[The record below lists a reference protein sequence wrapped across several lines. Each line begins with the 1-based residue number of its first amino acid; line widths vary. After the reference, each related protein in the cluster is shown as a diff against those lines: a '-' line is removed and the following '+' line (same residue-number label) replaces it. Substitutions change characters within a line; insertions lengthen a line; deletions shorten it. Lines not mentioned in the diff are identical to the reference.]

1 MYIKSIF
8 KTAIAS
14 TLIAMVSCQ
23 GGQKKQVEKAP
34 AYQVYNLII
43 LDESGSM
50 QSIKVPIVNGFNKL
64 VQSIKEVELQY
75 PEQEHF
81 ISLVSFNG
89 RGLKVLH
96 SMDSVSKL
104 KEINSSQYQPNSGTP
119 LFDAVGFSVN
129 ALNDSLKTKT
139 DYKVLVTIMTDGEE
153 NASNKFSGND
163 IKMLVD
169 TLKQQNWTFTYIGT
183 DHDIES
189 IAKSLSIDNKLYFDK
204 TQDGINQMFE
214 KEKKARDG
222 YSRKIR
228 EKKDE
233 RTDYYK

>member
-1 MYIKSIF
+1 MSAKSF
-8 KTAIAS
+8 LKTIIAS
-14 TLIAMVSCQ
+14 TLIAMTSCQ
-23 GGQKKQVEKAP
+23 GGQNKQVEKVP

-50 QSIKVPIVNGFNKL
+50 QSIKEQIISGFNKL
-64 VQSIKEVELQY
+64 VQSIKEVEQQY

-81 ISLVSFNG
+81 ISVVSFNSC
-89 RGLKVLH
+89 GLKVLH
-96 SMDSVSKL
+96 TIDSISKL
-104 KEINSSQYQPNSGTP
+104 KEINSSQYSPGCGTP

-129 ALNDSLKTKT
+129 ALKDTLQTKTK
-139 DYKVLVTIMTDGEE
+139 YKVLVTIMTDGLE
-153 NASNKFSGND
+153 NDSRKYSGED
-163 IKMLVD
+163 IKSLVD

-204 TQDGINQMFE
+204 TQDGIDDMFE
-214 KEKKARDG
+214 KERNARKK

-228 EKKDE
+228 EGKDE
-233 RTDYYK
+233 RKDYY